1 VAKKTVKHVIP
12 RWRYYLVMLFLGL
25 LPVTVA
31 VKIAQLQIM
40 PSEEQGRDFLQHQG
54 DARSIRKEIIPAH
67 RGLITDRNG
76 EPLAVSTP
84 VTTLIANPQDI
95 QKSASAADIEKLAKA
110 LDISVSQLKS
120 RLNRYRN
127 KSFMY
132 LARQLPTA
140 EADRVLDL
148 GVPGV
153 SGRQEYKR
161 FYPAGEV
168 TAQLVGFTDIND
180 DGQEGMELAYNAFL
194 TGESGSKKVV
204 KDLTGRVIKDI
215 ALIKPASPGNS
226 LKLSI
231 DLRVQYAAYRALKA
245 SVQKHQAQ
253 SGSVVVLDVQTGEVL
268 AMANQPS
275 FNPND
280 RSNLRPDSIRNRA
293 VTDLMEP
300 GSTVKPFTMLAA
312 LESGKFE
319 PETVINTSP
328 GYLKVAYKTF
338 VDHRDYGPLDMAGIL
353 TKSSQ
358 VGTTKIALALDPDT
372 TRELFERMGFGE
384 GIGSGFPAE
393 TAGNLP
399 AHRKWD
405 LVTQA
410 TFAFGH
416 GLSASSLQLARA
428 YSILANNGARR
439 EISMTATESLPEAT
453 QVADP
458 ELVKSIRGMLKTAV
472 GEKGTGK
479 RAMIDGYSVGGK
491 TGTVHKVKASGGY
504 DPHRYMSVFAGL
516 SPVDD
521 PRLVTIVVIDEPRE
535 GDYFGGLVAAPVFSE
550 VTGNALRLLQVTPD
564 NMDVDRNIAS
574 VKAMLAKR
582 GNP

>member
-1 VAKKTVKHVIP
+1 
-12 RWRYYLVMLFLGL
+12 MLFLGL
-25 LPVTVA
+25 LPLIVGAKV
-31 VKIAQLQIM
+31 AQLQIM
-40 PSEEQGRDFLQHQG
+40 PSEEQGRDFLQDQG
-54 DARSIRKEIIPAH
+54 DARSIRKEDIPAH
-67 RGLITDRNG
+67 RGLITDRHG
-76 EPLAVSTP
+76 EPLAISTP
-84 VTTLIANPQDI
+84 VTTLTADPRQMQN
-95 QKSASAADIEKLAKA
+95 SASAADIEKLAAA
-110 LDISVSQLKS
+110 LDMQVSQLQG

-132 LARQLPTA
+132 LARQLPTP
-140 EADRVLDL
+140 EADRILDL
-148 GVPGV
+148 RIPGV
-153 SGRQEYKR
+153 SARQEYKR

-180 DGQEGMELAYNAFL
+180 DGQEGMELAYNSFL

-204 KDLTGRVIKDI
+204 KDLAGRVIKDI

-245 SVQKHQAQ
+245 AVQKHQAK
-253 SGSVVVLDVQTGEVL
+253 SGSVVVLDVHTGEVL

-293 VTDLMEP
+293 VTDMMEP

-319 PETVINTSP
+319 PGTEINTSP
-328 GYLKVAYKTF
+328 GYLKVSYKTF
-338 VDHRDYGPLDMAGIL
+338 VDERDYGTLDMAGIL

-358 VGTTKIALALDPDT
+358 VGTTKIALELNPET

-405 LVTQA
+405 PVTQA
-410 TFAFGH
+410 TFAFGY
-416 GLSASSLQLARA
+416 GLSTSSLQLARA
-428 YSILANNGARR
+428 YSILANNGARH
-439 EISMTATESLPEAT
+439 EISLTALDSTPET
-453 QVADP
+453 VQVVDS
-458 ELVKSIRGMLKTAV
+458 ELVKNIRSMLKTAA
-472 GEKGTGK
+472 GDKGTGK

-491 TGTVHKVKASGGY
+491 TGTLHKVKPGGGY

-516 SPVDD
+516 SPVDN

-550 VTGNALRLLQVTPD
+550 VTGNALRLMQVTPD
-564 NMDVDRNIAS
+564 NMDINRNIES
-574 VKAMLAKR
+574 VKAMVAKR

>member
-1 VAKKTVKHVIP
+1 MAKKTVKHVIP

-215 ALIKPASPGNS
+215 AVIKPASPGNS

>member
-12 RWRYYLVMLFLGL
+12 RWRYYLVMSILGS
-25 LPVTVA
+25 LPVILG

-40 PSEEQGRDFLQHQG
+40 PSEEHGRDFLQDQG
-54 DARSIRKEIIPAH
+54 DARSIRKETIPAH

-84 VTTLIANPQDI
+84 VTTLIANPQQI
-95 QKSASAADIEKLAKA
+95 QKSASASDVERLAVA
-110 LDISVSQLKS
+110 LDIPLSQLQG
-120 RLNRYRN
+120 RLKRYRN

-132 LARQLPTA
+132 LARQLPTP
-140 EADRVLDL
+140 EADRILDL
-148 GVPGV
+148 RIPGV
-153 SGRQEYKR
+153 AGRQEYKR

-180 DGQEGMELAYNAFL
+180 DGQEGMELAYNAIL

-204 KDLTGRVIKDI
+204 KDLAGRIIKDI
-215 ALIKPASPGNS
+215 ALIKPSSPGSS

-245 SVQKHQAQ
+245 SVQKHQAK

-293 VTDLMEP
+293 VTDMMEP

-312 LESGKFE
+312 LESGKFK

-328 GYLKVAYKTF
+328 GYLKVSYKTF
-338 VDHRDYGPLDMAGIL
+338 VDHRDYGVLDMAGIL

-358 VGTTKIALALDPDT
+358 VGTTKIALELNPDT

-399 AHRKWD
+399 AYRKWD
-405 LVTQA
+405 PVTQA
-410 TFAFGH
+410 TFAFGY

-428 YSILANNGARR
+428 YSILANNGARQ
-439 EISMTATESLPEAT
+439 EVSMTAIESAPET
-453 QVADP
+453 VQVVDA
-458 ELVKSIRGMLKTAV
+458 ELVKSIRAMLETAA
-472 GEKGTGK
+472 GDKGTGK

-491 TGTVHKVKASGGY
+491 TGTLHKVKATGGY
-504 DPHRYMSVFAGL
+504 DAHRYMSVFAGL
-516 SPVDD
+516 SPVEN

-564 NMDVDRNIAS
+564 NMDVNRNIAS
-574 VKAMLAKR
+574 LKAMIAKR
-582 GNP
+582 GTP

>member
-1 VAKKTVKHVIP
+1 MSV
-12 RWRYYLVMLFLGL
+12 LGA
-25 LPVTVA
+25 LPLIVGT
-31 VKIAQLQIM
+31 KIAQLQIM
-40 PSEEQGRDFLQHQG
+40 PSEEQGRDFLQDQG
-54 DARSIRKEIIPAH
+54 DARSIRKELIPAH
-67 RGLITDRNG
+67 RGLITDRHG
-76 EPLAVSTP
+76 EPLAISTP
-84 VTTLIANPQDI
+84 VTTLTANPQQV
-95 QKSASAADIEKLAKA
+95 QKSASAADIEKLAAA
-110 LDISVSQLKS
+110 LGMSFSQLQG

-132 LARQLPTA
+132 LARQLPTP
-140 EADRVLDL
+140 EADRILDL
-148 GVPGV
+148 RIPGV
-153 SGRQEYKR
+153 SARQEYKR

-204 KDLTGRVIKDI
+204 KDLAGRVIKDI
-215 ALIKPASPGNS
+215 ALIKPASPGKS

-245 SVQKHQAQ
+245 AVQKHQAK
-253 SGSVVVLDVQTGEVL
+253 SGSVVVLDVHTGEVL

-293 VTDLMEP
+293 VTDMMEP

-319 PETVINTSP
+319 PGTEINTSP
-328 GYLKVAYKTF
+328 GYLKVSYKTF
-338 VDHRDYGPLDMAGIL
+338 VDERDYGTLDMAGIL

-358 VGTTKIALALDPDT
+358 VGTTKIALELNPET

-405 LVTQA
+405 PVTQA
-410 TFAFGH
+410 TFAFGY
-416 GLSASSLQLARA
+416 GLSTSSLQLARA
-428 YSILANNGARR
+428 YSILANNGARH
-439 EISMTATESLPEAT
+439 EISLTALDATPET
-453 QVADP
+453 VQVVDSA
-458 ELVKSIRGMLKTAV
+458 LVKNIRSMLKTAA
-472 GEKGTGK
+472 GDKGTGK

-491 TGTVHKVKASGGY
+491 TGTLHKVKPGGGY

-516 SPVDD
+516 SPVDN

-550 VTGNALRLLQVTPD
+550 VTGNALRLMQVTPD
-564 NMDVDRNIAS
+564 NMDINRNIES
-574 VKAMLAKR
+574 VKAMVAKR

>member
-204 KDLTGRVIKDI
+204 KDLAGRVIKDI

>member
-1 VAKKTVKHVIP
+1 
-12 RWRYYLVMLFLGL
+12 MLTLAS
-25 LPVTVA
+25 LPVIVG

-40 PSEEQGRDFLQHQG
+40 PSEEHGRDFLQHQG
-54 DARSIRKEIIPAH
+54 DARSIRKEDIPAY

-76 EPLAVSTP
+76 EPLAISTP
-84 VTTLIANPQDI
+84 VTTLIANPKRI
-95 QKSASAADIEKLAKA
+95 QESASAADVEKLAAA
-110 LDISVSQLKS
+110 LDVSLSQLQG
-120 RLNRYRN
+120 RLKRYRN

-132 LARQLPTA
+132 LARQLPTPEA
-140 EADRVLDL
+140 ERILDL
-148 GVPGV
+148 RIPGV

-204 KDLTGRVIKDI
+204 KDLAGRVIKDI

-245 SVQKHQAQ
+245 SVQKHQAK
-253 SGSVVVLDVQTGEVL
+253 SGSVIVLDTQTGEVL

-280 RSNLRPDSIRNRA
+280 RSNLRPESIRNRA
-293 VTDLMEP
+293 VTDMMEP

-319 PETVINTSP
+319 PDTVINTSP
-328 GYLKVAYKTF
+328 GYLKVSYKTF
-338 VDHRDYGPLDMAGIL
+338 VDHRDYGSLDMAGIL

-358 VGTTKIALALDPDT
+358 VGTTKIALELKPDT
-372 TRELFERMGFGE
+372 TREMFERMGFGE

-399 AHRKWD
+399 AYRKWD
-405 LVTQA
+405 PVTQA
-410 TFAFGH
+410 TFAFGY

-428 YSILANNGARR
+428 YSILANNGARH
-439 EISMTATESLPEAT
+439 EVSLTAIDSAPEAV
-453 QVADP
+453 QVVDANM
-458 ELVKSIRGMLKTAV
+458 VKSIRAMLETAA
-472 GEKGTGK
+472 GDKGTGK

-491 TGTVHKVKASGGY
+491 TGTLHKVKAGGGY
-504 DPHRYMSVFAGL
+504 DAHRYMSVFAGL

-564 NMDVDRNIAS
+564 NMDVNRNIAS

>member
-1 VAKKTVKHVIP
+1 
-12 RWRYYLVMLFLGL
+12 
-25 LPVTVA
+25 
-31 VKIAQLQIM
+31 
-40 PSEEQGRDFLQHQG
+40 
-54 DARSIRKEIIPAH
+54 
-67 RGLITDRNG
+67 
-76 EPLAVSTP
+76 
-84 VTTLIANPQDI
+84 
-95 QKSASAADIEKLAKA
+95 
-110 LDISVSQLKS
+110 
-120 RLNRYRN
+120 
-127 KSFMY
+127 
-132 LARQLPTA
+132 
-140 EADRVLDL
+140 
-148 GVPGV
+148 
-153 SGRQEYKR
+153 
-161 FYPAGEV
+161 
-168 TAQLVGFTDIND
+168 
-180 DGQEGMELAYNAFL
+180 MELAYNAFL

-204 KDLTGRVIKDI
+204 KDLAGRVIKDI

-245 SVQKHQAQ
+245 SVQKHQAK
-253 SGSVVVLDVQTGEVL
+253 SGSVIVLDTQTGEVL

-280 RSNLRPDSIRNRA
+280 RSNLRPESIRNRA
-293 VTDLMEP
+293 VTDMMEP

-319 PETVINTSP
+319 PDTVINTSP
-328 GYLKVAYKTF
+328 GYLKVSYKTF
-338 VDHRDYGPLDMAGIL
+338 VDHRDYGSLDMAGIL

-358 VGTTKIALALDPDT
+358 VGTTKIALELKPDT
-372 TRELFERMGFGE
+372 TREMFERMGFGE

-399 AHRKWD
+399 AYRKWD
-405 LVTQA
+405 PVTQA
-410 TFAFGH
+410 TFAFGY

-428 YSILANNGARR
+428 YSILANNGARH
-439 EISMTATESLPEAT
+439 EVSLTAIDSAPEAV
-453 QVADP
+453 QVVDANM
-458 ELVKSIRGMLKTAV
+458 VKSIRAMLETAA
-472 GEKGTGK
+472 GDKGTGK

-491 TGTVHKVKASGGY
+491 TGTLHKVKAGGGY
-504 DPHRYMSVFAGL
+504 DAHRYMSVFAGL

-564 NMDVDRNIAS
+564 NMDVNRNIAS